1 MAVNPNYLTV
11 GPILRY
17 DRTKSKKPN
26 YQTMAR
32 PRVKELTQRE
42 LEIMHEF
49 WLHGEQSAVNVRNRL
64 AAAGGPDLAYTTVA
78 TLVRILVDKGYLRQT
93 NGQRPFI
100 YRPVRSFRDVSKRI
114 LGDVV
119 NRVFHGSR
127 KELLLQLMEDEELSD
142 AEREI
147 LERLVQES

>member
-1 MAVNPNYLTV
+1 
-11 GPILRY
+11 
-17 DRTKSKKPN
+17 
-26 YQTMAR
+26 MAR

-42 LEIMHEF
+42 LEIMHVF
-49 WLHGEQSAVNVRNRL
+49 WRHGEQSAATVRERL
-64 AAAGGPDLAYTTVA
+64 AADGGPDLAYTTVA

-93 NGQRPFI
+93 NEQRPFV
-100 YRPVRSFRDVSKRI
+100 YRPMRTFRDVSKRI

-127 KELLLQLMEDEELSD
+127 KELLLQLMEDEELTD
-142 AEREI
+142 AELEI

>member
-1 MAVNPNYLTV
+1 
-11 GPILRY
+11 
-17 DRTKSKKPN
+17 
-26 YQTMAR
+26 MAR

-42 LEIMHEF
+42 LEIMHVF
-49 WLHGEQSAVNVRNRL
+49 WRHGEQSAAGVREQL
-64 AAAGGPDLAYTTVA
+64 AGAGGPDLAYTTVA

-93 NGQRPFI
+93 NDQRPFV
-100 YRPVRSFRDVSKRI
+100 YRPLRSFRDVSKRI

-127 KELLLQLMEDEELSD
+127 KELLLQLMEDEELTS

-147 LERLVQES
+147 LERLVRES